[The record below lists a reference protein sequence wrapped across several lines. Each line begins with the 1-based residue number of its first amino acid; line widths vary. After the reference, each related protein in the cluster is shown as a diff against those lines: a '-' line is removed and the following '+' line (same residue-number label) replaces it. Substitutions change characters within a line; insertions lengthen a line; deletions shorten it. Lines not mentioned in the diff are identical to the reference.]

1 VSIKIKDWVKIE
13 LMLDMVK
20 NNLNFLFSKYLQII
34 GLELKL
40 KKKTSLYILQK
51 KPCMWTR
58 GGGGMGQRNRRRD
71 DN

>member
-1 VSIKIKDWVKIE
+1 
-13 LMLDMVK
+13 MVK

-40 KKKTSLYILQK
+40 KKKNIPLYFREET
-51 KPCMWTR
+51 MHVNE
-58 GGGGMGQRNRRRD
+58 GGEKEMRKRNRRRN

>member
-1 VSIKIKDWVKIE
+1 
-13 LMLDMVK
+13 MLDMVK

-40 KKKTSLYILQK
+40 KKKTSLYILEK
-51 KPCMWTR
+51 KPCMWIE
-58 GGGGMGQRNRRRD
+58 GGEKEMRKRNRRRN

>member
-1 VSIKIKDWVKIE
+1 MVSIKIKDWVKIE

-40 KKKTSLYILQK
+40 KKKHPFIF
-51 KPCMWTR
+51 
-58 GGGGMGQRNRRRD
+58 
-71 DN
+71 